1 VMLGVETS
9 SKDPNNENF
18 CGYGTGLQCLAAVW
32 QTGKITPLPTLGGTN
47 AGPGMINNRG
57 EVAGW
62 AETAARDPDCPSKMA
77 VNGTGPQILDFEAVI
92 WGPKPGQ
99 IRELLPLHGD
109 SVGMALG
116 INESGQAVGTSGL
129 CSNTVLPG
137 FVIGPHAVLW
147 DKDGSVHDLG
157 SLGGTSNPAILAV
170 GNVAFSINNRGQ
182 VVGTSALPGSTRNHP
197 FIWTKE
203 TGMQDLGLLEGDVVG
218 AGLAINNRGDV
229 VGASIGPPG
238 AMNGDPRAIMWRNG
252 QKIDLNAV
260 SQTDSPFVALLT
272 AFAINDDG
280 QIAGF
285 GITKAGD
292 IHSFLAIPTTG
303 ASWSDRAE
311 ETDQNVRS
319 PVVFPDSVRKLL
331 LGRFGIHAR

>member
-1 VMLGVETS
+1 
-9 SKDPNNENF
+9 
-18 CGYGTGLQCLAAVW
+18 
-32 QTGKITPLPTLGGTN
+32 
-47 AGPGMINNRG
+47 MINNRG

-62 AETAARDPDCPSKMA
+62 AENGTRDPDCPSRVA
-77 VNGTGPQILDFEAVI
+77 VNGTGPQALDFEAVI

-116 INESGQAVGTSGL
+116 INENGQAVGTSGL

-170 GNVAFSINNRGQ
+170 GNVAFSINNLGQ
-182 VVGTSALPGSTRNHP
+182 VVGTSAMPGSTRNHP
-197 FIWTKE
+197 FLWTRE
-203 TGMQDLGLLEGDVVG
+203 TGMQDLGVLEGDVVG

-238 AMNGDPRAIMWRNG
+238 AMSGDPRAALWRNG
-252 QKIDLNAV
+252 QKSDLNTL
-260 SQTDSPFVALLT
+260 SQADSPFVALLT
-272 AFAINDDG
+272 AFAINDAG
-280 QIAGF
+280 QIVGF
-285 GITKAGD
+285 GVTKSGD
-292 IHSFLAIPTTG
+292 IHGFLATPNAG
-303 ASWSDRAE
+303 ASEKAE
-311 ETDQNVRS
+311 AADQNEKV
-319 PVVFPDSVRKLL
+319 PAVLPDSVRKLL
-331 LGRFGIHAR
+331 LGRFGIHGR